1 MIRSLLILSL
11 VSLSC
16 LVSAQQVVDSQ
27 GAIIRS
33 DTSVKTIY
41 LLFSGHDFDEGFDH
55 VLEVLNAQNVSAS
68 FFLTGDFVRSHS
80 ELVKS
85 IHDAGHFVGAHSDKH
100 LLYCDWT
107 KRDSL
112 LVSPEAIKKDI
123 QDNLS
128 ALKELKIFPKI
139 FLPPYE
145 WYNQE
150 VVMLAKELDQ
160 ITINFSPGT
169 RSNADFT
176 TPSMK
181 NYISGDEILKS
192 IFSFEKTNGL
202 NGFHLLIH
210 PGTSPERIDKL
221 YHHLDILITELK
233 SKGYQFGRF

>member
-11 VSLSC
+11 VSLSY

-55 VLEVLNAQNVSAS
+55 VLDVLNAQNVSAS
-68 FFLTGDFVRSHS
+68 FFLTGDFVRSHL

-85 IHDAGHFVGAHSDKH
+85 INAADHFVGAHSDKH

-112 LVSPEAIKKDI
+112 LVSPEAIKRDI
-123 QDNLS
+123 HDNLS
-128 ALKELKIFPKI
+128 ALTALEIFPKI

-150 VVMLAKELDQ
+150 VVTLAKELDQ
-160 ITINFSPGT
+160 TTINFSPGT
-169 RSNADFT
+169 RSNADYT

-181 NYISGDEILKS
+181 NYISSDEILKS
-192 IFSFEKTNGL
+192 IYSFEKTNGL